1 MPNVPEVVPLDA
13 EAAEA
18 AAIAAAESATQAEEE
33 AAAAEAT
40 KNEFETGEEIVG
52 TLQLKK
58 EAVTEEKIGE
68 GAVSREIV
76 EEAQTL
82 LPAEST
88 TDNTFLGAE
97 AGIAL
102 AAKGE
107 ANIAIG
113 PKALKTEKAGKQ
125 NIAIG
130 TGAAEK
136 TLGAANN
143 IVIGSAAFQE
153 GQSSANIAIGENTLK
168 VAETEGKENT
178 AIGTSALEKVTKGA
192 ENTAVGPTAGATVTT
207 GSKNTCIG
215 RNAGIG
221 ATTGDGNVA
230 IGFNTSAEGKNNLTL
245 GTNAG
250 EGKKGDACIYIGFQ
264 ATQGV
269 ATVSNK
275 LVIANNNKK
284 AIIAGVMSET
294 EASQEIGFLGAAPA
308 KRPKVKGKR
317 TTEFAEVL
325 KTLTKGLGELGLITD
340 ETEAG

>member
-1 MPNVPEVVPLDA
+1 MPNVPETIPVTFSLL
-13 EAAEA
+13 
-18 AAIAAAESATQAEEE
+18 S
-33 AAAAEAT
+33 
-40 KNEFETGEEIVG
+40 ETEV
-52 TLQLKK
+52 K
-58 EAVTEEKIGE
+58 EV
-68 GAVSREIV
+68 V
-76 EEAQTL
+76 EETPGPTTRAFVEEVQTAK
-82 LPAEST
+82 PEEST
-88 TDNTFLGAE
+88 TSNTFLGPE
-97 AGIAL
+97 AAVAI

-113 PKALKTEKAGKQ
+113 AKALKTEKGGAG

-130 TGAAEK
+130 VAAAEK
-136 TLGAANN
+136 TQGATNN
-143 IVIGSAAFQE
+143 IAIGIDAFQE
-153 GQSSANIAIGENTLK
+153 GQSNANIVIGEGALK
-168 VAETEGKENT
+168 VAEEAGKENT
-178 AIGTSALEKVTKGA
+178 AIGTVALEKVTKGK
-192 ENTAVGPTAGATVTT
+192 ENTAVGPVAGATVTT
-207 GSKNTCIG
+207 GSKNTLIG
-215 RNAGIG
+215 KNAGIG

-308 KRPKVKGKR
+308 KRPKVTGKR